1 MQYYDHIKQ
10 HQSRI
15 EREQQL
21 VNQYN
26 QQPIGLRKQNLWMLD
41 MEKQKRS
48 HHGTMSA
55 QEALAVVAGILLCA
69 VVIYA
74 ALFLA

>member
-1 MQYYDHIKQ
+1 MQYTDYIKL

-26 QQPIGLRKQNLWMLD
+26 QQPVGMRKQNLWMLD

-48 HHGTMSA
+48 TGGEMTVP
-55 QEALAVVAGILLCA
+55 QALAVAAGIALSIL
-69 VVIYA
+69 VIYLA
-74 ALFLA
+74 FFLG